1 MNDLDP
7 DVVLFS
13 GPLHVITYMGEHVKA
28 MTGRDPVDDPVRL
41 AFVERDLRDTQ
52 DAMDRVYAT
61 GLCEWIHNRYGWVHI
76 KALYE
81 AGEVVGLGAFH
92 AWTRSPLRPRFREL
106 RPVEQMRPTG

>member
-1 MNDLDP
+1 MLDP

-13 GPLHVITYMGEHVKA
+13 GPSHVITYMGENVIA

-61 GLCEWIHNRYGWVHI
+61 GACEWVHNRYGWVHI
-76 KALYE
+76 MALRE
-81 AGEVVGLGAFH
+81 AGVVVGLGAFH
-92 AWTRSPLRPRFREL
+92 SYQRSPHAPRLREL
-106 RPVEQMRPTG
+106 RPVARQAG